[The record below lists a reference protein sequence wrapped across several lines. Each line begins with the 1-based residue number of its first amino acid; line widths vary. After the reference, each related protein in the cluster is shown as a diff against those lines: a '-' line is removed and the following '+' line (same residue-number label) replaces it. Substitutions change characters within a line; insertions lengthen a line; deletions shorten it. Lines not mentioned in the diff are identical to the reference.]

1 MTGTVRGLF
10 VKPTKGAK
18 PVSLESVVTGERGL
32 EGDYHTRFA
41 SKRQILLMS
50 SNILEELDLQPGK
63 IFENV
68 IVDGLD
74 VMTLSSGQRLRMGE
88 SLVEVT
94 VPCEPCDQ
102 MDRIRYGHHI
112 QAVDDH
118 VFENLSRLEIQF
130 FQNVTRHEQDLPLA
144 GKPGVIVALESP
156 LAGDHRLQRNRLC
169 ALRRFHKQATYRAS
183 HSSLIPC
190 HDNH

>member
-50 SNILEELDLQPGK
+50 SNILEELDLEPGK

-102 MDRIRYGHHI
+102 MDRIRYGLKEALTDKRGMFVKVVTGGAI
-112 QAVDDH
+112 RIGDPVEVLCRESVA
-118 VFENLSRLEIQF
+118 EN
-130 FQNVTRHEQDLPLA
+130 
-144 GKPGVIVALESP
+144 
-156 LAGDHRLQRNRLC
+156 
-169 ALRRFHKQATYRAS
+169 
-183 HSSLIPC
+183 SLK
-190 HDNH
+190 

>member
-1 MTGTVRGLF
+1 MTGTVRCLF

-74 VMTLSSGQRLRMGE
+74 VMTITYAVHLIARFAWNGDL
-88 SLVEVT
+88 
-94 VPCEPCDQ
+94 DQ
-102 MDRIRYGHHI
+102 GLAHAKPLPAGKGHHI

-169 ALRRFHKQATYRAS
+169 ALRRFHKQATDRTS
-183 HSSLIPC
+183 HSSLIPGL
-190 HDNH
+190 D

>member
-50 SNILEELDLQPGK
+50 SNILEELDLEPGE

-74 VMTLSSGQRLRMGE
+74 VMALSSGQRLRMGE

-102 MDRIRYGHHI
+102 MDRIRYGLK
-112 QAVDDH
+112 
-118 VFENLSRLEIQF
+118 E
-130 FQNVTRHEQDLPLA
+130 
-144 GKPGVIVALESP
+144 
-156 LAGDHRLQRNRLC
+156 
-169 ALRRFHKQATYRAS
+169 ALRDKRGMFVKVVTGGAIRIGDPVEVLCRESAAEN
-183 HSSLIPC
+183 SLK
-190 HDNH
+190 

>member
-50 SNILEELDLQPGK
+50 SNILEELDLEPGK

-102 MDRIRYGHHI
+102 MDRIRYGLK
-112 QAVDDH
+112 
-118 VFENLSRLEIQF
+118 E
-130 FQNVTRHEQDLPLA
+130 
-144 GKPGVIVALESP
+144 
-156 LAGDHRLQRNRLC
+156 
-169 ALRRFHKQATYRAS
+169 ALRDKRGTNSRPECAAECRTGGDVPCPALILLLPSPDPIRSAAQEFRPTSRHSPGCAS
-183 HSSLIPC
+183 
-190 HDNH
+190 

>member
-50 SNILEELDLQPGK
+50 SNILEELDLEPGK

-68 IVDGLD
+68 IVDG
-74 VMTLSSGQRLRMGE
+74 VQKVRPGQVVQETAL
-88 SLVEVT
+88 
-94 VPCEPCDQ
+94 
-102 MDRIRYGHHI
+102 
-112 QAVDDH
+112 QA
-118 VFENLSRLEIQF
+118 
-130 FQNVTRHEQDLPLA
+130 A
-144 GKPGVIVALESP
+144 GG
-156 LAGDHRLQRNRLC
+156 
-169 ALRRFHKQATYRAS
+169 
-183 HSSLIPC
+183 
-190 HDNH
+190 